1 MPFHYPGYNYCG
13 PGTRDFSKKP
23 KNRLDAAC
31 RRHDRGY
38 KKWYDYLEWNDADD
52 AFMRDLEEYKND
64 DPRAAEVMRALF
76 QLKKTANKGAKK
88 VTGHKR
94 KRKDDTSNPK
104 IKIHNNRT
112 GDFEFESFMHDE
124 PIRDSKTTIADDSAS
139 FVNARRRS
147 HPMPKRSRKAYKVRR
162 RTRRNR
168 KNFVASK
175 NKRRRGTSSSFNR
188 KIAKVLNP
196 AIKFEYQWPDCV
208 RMGSATSTRFS
219 LLFDPVYHSTDI
231 SGGASAADAGFH
243 RNDTIAA
250 AITLATG
257 DATGTNA
264 YGKQFW
270 VMKNHEKFRMT
281 NMTSGVLFFK
291 VYYLVCKEFT
301 NDCAAFMDN
310 PTLEGTG
317 ALYPNTTVADGGG
330 ANTYGGALQSN
341 TNRYSLNKITDLRE
355 CKAFTRYWK
364 IRRVKRFKLHP
375 NENHSVHLYRRDF
388 IYDPALW
395 YSNAIFQYKPGHQKI
410 LIRVDS
416 TITGSTTAA
425 PTYLAN
431 PAADY
436 MSYGP
441 INVPIEFYTEAFI
454 ARKTTAQE
462 RRYQYINMAGASG
475 AQALTDG
482 AAIIGDPVQSGGAD
496 QAMVG

>member
-13 PGTRDFSKKP
+13 PGTKDFSKKP

-52 AFMRDLEEYKND
+52 DFMRDLEEYKTD
-64 DPRAAEVMRALF
+64 DPQAAEVMRALF
-76 QLKKTANKGAKK
+76 QLKKTANKGAKR

-94 KRKDDTSNPK
+94 TRDNDTSNPK
-104 IKIHNNRT
+104 IKQHDRR
-112 GDFEFESFMHDE
+112 ESFNDDE
-124 PIRDSKTTIADDSAS
+124 PIRDSETTIGNNSTS
-139 FVNARRRS
+139 FVKRRRKTYK
-147 HPMPKRSRKAYKVRR
+147 MPKRSRKSKKVRR
-162 RTRRNR
+162 RTKRNR
-168 KNFVASK
+168 RNFVASK
-175 NKRRRGTSSSFNR
+175 NKRRRGQSGSFNR

-231 SGGASAADAGFH
+231 AAGGSASDAGFH
-243 RNDTIAA
+243 RNNSIAA
-250 AITLATG
+250 SITSATG
-257 DATGTNA
+257 DSTATTA

-270 VMKNHEKFRMT
+270 VMKNTERFRMT

-291 VYYLVCKEFT
+291 VYYLECKEFT

-310 PTLEGTG
+310 PTLEATT
-317 ALYPNTTVADGGG
+317 ALYPNTNVSDGGG
-330 ANTYGGALQSN
+330 ANTYGGSLQTN
-341 TNRYSLNKITDLRE
+341 TNRFSLNKITDLRE
-355 CKAFTRYWK
+355 CKAFCRYWK
-364 IRRVKRFKLHP
+364 IRKVKRFKLHP
-375 NENHSVHLYRRDF
+375 NENHTVMLYRKDF
-388 IYDPALW
+388 IYDPVLW
-395 YSNAIFQYKPGHQKI
+395 YSNAIFDYKPGHTKI

-425 PTYLAN
+425 PTYAAN

-441 INVPIEFYTEAFI
+441 INVPIEFYTEAYI

-462 RRYQYINMAGASG
+462 RRYQYINMAGASNF
-475 AQALTDG
+475 QALTDN
-482 AAIIGDPVQSGGAD
+482 AAIIGDPVQTGGAD
-496 QAMVG
+496 QAMAG